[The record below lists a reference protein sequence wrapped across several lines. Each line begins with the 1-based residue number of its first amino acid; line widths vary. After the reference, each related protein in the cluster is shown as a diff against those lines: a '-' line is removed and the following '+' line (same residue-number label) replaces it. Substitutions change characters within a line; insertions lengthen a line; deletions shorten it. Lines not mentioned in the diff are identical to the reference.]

1 MAKNINN
8 SEKIQNTVE
17 DNGLSF
23 TELIDQILNPSHD
36 QNSEPQVKNEAIAV
50 EDTALNLSQC
60 DFCGISFSSSEILK
74 NHVYVDHQLKSVPP
88 VQYFEAQRHTIHDD
102 FKNSFYIG
110 KYYAQWVK
118 SRKKEN
124 LGKVPAHCLPQR
136 PI

>member
-36 QNSEPQVKNEAIAV
+36 QNSEPQVKNEAMV
-50 EDTALNLSQC
+50 ENTALNLSQC

-74 NHVYVDHQLKSVPP
+74 NHVYVDHQLKTVQP
-88 VQYFEAQRHTIHDD
+88 VQYFEAHDD
-102 FKNSFYIG
+102 SKNSFYIG

-118 SRKKEN
+118 VEKRK
-124 LGKVPAHCLPQR
+124 
-136 PI
+136 I

>member
-50 EDTALNLSQC
+50 ENTVLNLSQC

-88 VQYFEAQRHTIHDD
+88 VQYFEAHRQRIIHSGL
-102 FKNSFYIG
+102 KVE
-110 KYYAQWVK
+110 K
-118 SRKKEN
+118 RKT
-124 LGKVPAHCLPQR
+124 
-136 PI
+136 

>member
-50 EDTALNLSQC
+50 ENTVLNLSQC
-60 DFCGISFSSSEILK
+60 DFCGISFSSSESSESML
-74 NHVYVDHQLKSVPP
+74 NCPML
-88 VQYFEAQRHTIHDD
+88 ALL
-102 FKNSFYIG
+102 SF
-110 KYYAQWVK
+110 VF
-118 SRKKEN
+118 
-124 LGKVPAHCLPQR
+124 LMM
-136 PI
+136 

>member
-36 QNSEPQVKNEAIAV
+36 QNSEPQVKNEAIVV
-50 EDTALNLSQC
+50 ENTALNLSQC

-74 NHVYVDHQLKSVPP
+74 NHVYVDHQLKTVQP
-88 VQYFEAQRHTIHDD
+88 VQYFEAHDD
-102 FKNSFYIG
+102 SKNSFYIG

-118 SRKKEN
+118 
-124 LGKVPAHCLPQR
+124 
-136 PI
+136 